1 MTIPMDAFEVNK
13 TVGAVLS
20 ALLVI
25 FASKTTLD
33 IVYKEH
39 KPAKPGWAL
48 PITEVATA
56 SKAPAAPFDATAVV
70 GLLPKANPDN
80 GQDSFKKC
88 LSCHTPQKGGPNGTG
103 PNLWGVVGRK
113 PGSHAGFP
121 YSEAMKSKGGEWTW
135 EMLATYLHDPRSAIP
150 GNKMAFPGIR
160 DNAELADVL
169 AYMRKLSDTPA
180 PLPQ

>member
-1 MTIPMDAFEVNK
+1 MDAFEVNK

-25 FASKTTLD
+25 FAGKTLLD
-33 IVYKEH
+33 IAYKEH
-39 KPAKPGWAL
+39 KPDKPGWAL
-48 PITEVATA
+48 PITEVAHA
-56 SKAPAAPFDATAVV
+56 SKEPAAPFEATKVV
-70 GLLPKANPDN
+70 ELLPKANPDN

-88 LSCHTPQKGGPNGTG
+88 LACHTPQKGGPNGTG

-121 YSEAMKSKGGEWTW
+121 YSEAMKNKAGDWNW
-135 EMLATYLHDPRSAIP
+135 EALATYLHDPRTAVP
-150 GNKMAFPGIR
+150 GNKMAFPGVK

-169 AYMRKLSDTPA
+169 AYLRKLSDTPA

>member
-1 MTIPMDAFEVNK
+1 MDAFEVNK
-13 TVGAVLS
+13 TAGAVLS

-25 FASKTTLD
+25 FAGKTTLD

-48 PITEVATA
+48 PITEPTRTATGP
-56 SKAPAAPFDATAVV
+56 APAFEAAKVLE
-70 GLLPKANPDN
+70 LLPKANPDS

-103 PNLWGVVGRK
+103 PNLWGVLGRK
-113 PGSHAGFP
+113 LGSHAGFP
-121 YSEAMKSKGGEWTW
+121 YSDAMKGKGGEWTW
-135 EMLATYLHDPRSAIP
+135 ETLANYLHDPKNSIP
-150 GNKMAFPGIR
+150 GNKMAFPGIK
-160 DNAELADVL
+160 DNSELADVL
-169 AYMRKLSDTPA
+169 VYLRKLADAPA

>member
-1 MTIPMDAFEVNK
+1 MDAFEVNK

-25 FASKTTLD
+25 FAIKTVLD

-56 SKAPAAPFDATAVV
+56 SKEPAAPFEAAKVV
-70 GLLPKANPDN
+70 ELLPKANQDN

-103 PNLWGVVGRK
+103 PNLWGIVGRK
-113 PGSHAGFP
+113 PGALIQDGFTTIGFAP
-121 YSEAMKSKGGEWTW
+121 
-135 EMLATYLHDPRSAIP
+135 PI
-150 GNKMAFPGIR
+150 
-160 DNAELADVL
+160 
-169 AYMRKLSDTPA
+169 DT
-180 PLPQ
+180 LIQM